1 MLTFKEYVANCKINF
16 PVDEVSQRCDMPD
29 REKRYKERYDLELPL
44 TVRWKDRSGRTREA
58 NGTTKNMSPLGA
70 YLVCD
75 SSIGEGC
82 VIHICFDK
90 PIALAGCI
98 PSRISASGTVVR
110 DVARDEDAVSYG
122 HGVIF
127 DYFSFARL

>member
-1 MLTFKEYVANCKINF
+1 
-16 PVDEVSQRCDMPD
+16 MPD
-29 REKRYKERYDLELPL
+29 QDKRYRERYALEIP
-44 TVRWKDRSGRTREA
+44 VSIMWKDRSGHTRGA
-58 NGTTKNMSPLGA
+58 TGTTKNMSPLGA
-70 YLVCD
+70 FLVCD
-75 SSIGEGC
+75 SPIEEGC
-82 VIHICFDK
+82 AIDLHFDD